1 MTITLSAVY
10 IIIASLSILGGAI
23 GFWVKTQNELTKIKS
38 RVYYLETNDNELKT
52 MLTDVMAKLQHIEI
66 LLASNQIKQK

>member
-1 MTITLSAVY
+1 MIIRIEYNKNTKEITLTKDDD
-10 IIIASLSILGGAI
+10 IIVEI
-23 GFWVKTQNELTKIKS
+23 NES
-38 RVYYLETNDNELKT
+38 ETVDNDNELKT